1 MSLYYNDEH
10 LAWQQRIQK
19 EISSLSN
26 SLYLLSSFHSGF
38 HSPTKS
44 PLSKKYTFYG
54 ASASPKY
61 KITKKQG
68 DNNTNS
74 EGQENYSKPEMH
86 LPRISNNSY
95 RSSSM
100 NSKGKYSVPSSTPK
114 SIGSWKSKEIELKT
128 PDELRY
134 MLKKERIVKFM

>member
-1 MSLYYNDEH
+1 
-10 LAWQQRIQK
+10 
-19 EISSLSN
+19 
-26 SLYLLSSFHSGF
+26 
-38 HSPTKS
+38 
-44 PLSKKYTFYG
+44 
-54 ASASPKY
+54 
-61 KITKKQG
+61 
-68 DNNTNS
+68 
-74 EGQENYSKPEMH
+74 MH